1 MSLKM
6 VKRVASDILG
16 VGESRIRIDP
26 NHVKKAGEALTRD
39 DVRALIGQGVIA
51 VVQARGI
58 SRGKARVKDAQKK
71 SGRRRGIGSRKGTK
85 YSRISRKEIWMKKVR
100 AQRKLLNELREKK
113 LLEGQGTFRN
123 VYMMVKGRAFK
134 AKAQLITYLAENNL
148 IKKRS

>member
-1 MSLKM
+1 M
-6 VKRVASDILG
+6 VQRVASDILG

-26 NHVKKAGEALTRD
+26 NQVKKAGEALTRD
-39 DVRALIGQGVIA
+39 DVRALVAQGIVG
-51 VVQARGI
+51 VVREKGV
-58 SRGKARVKDAQKK
+58 SRGKARIKTGQKQ

-100 AQRKLLNELREKK
+100 AQRKLLRELRAKK
-113 LLEGQGTFRN
+113 LLEGQGTFRD